1 MADPKLR
8 KLRDPATARYLE
20 NIVNSTKEILK
31 LESGGMQ
38 MIPDKVYVEPEQLD
52 AASYN
57 KTKVGGRT
65 WKTPMYADISLKDS
79 NTGKLIQKKEKML
92 IGYIPD
98 ITPVGSFLIQGSEY
112 YVPTQFRIKP
122 GVYTRERNDGLLE
135 SWFNTAK
142 GRSMKILFDSD
153 KEDFKINIAGK
164 TIPLFPILQATAKSE
179 NQLRGWF
186 GDRLA
191 IKLAKKYKSNAKK
204 ISALNKMNI
213 AITGE
218 EQTDPV
224 IAAENIKKYWE
235 DRPGALDPASV
246 KESLGVDADR
256 VSPEI
261 IGKSVSHILKVFKGE
276 DEVDDRDN
284 LAFKQALT
292 YENLI
297 PMRLSN
303 PSIVRNIQYKIKYR
317 LAKKGNIRESIPVGV
332 ITQPITDFFL
342 VNGGSLAVSSDQTN
356 VLSMYNTTKKST
368 ILGEGSISSTD
379 AIVAGARDLHP
390 TKMGIIDPVFTPES
404 DKVGVVEHLAR
415 GVVYDH
421 KNNVLKTKVWDR
433 KENKEVLVEPSRAL
447 NDGMAIRDQFVKKN
461 GKFSPKDKLIWGYI
475 GGDIGRTAEEKIRYI
490 FHKPENMFSQTT
502 NMVPFLTSNSGPRLM
517 MASKMME
524 QAVPLIRE
532 ERESPLVEAVTE
544 EGKSFADEIIYP
556 KDREA
561 LVSISPGDGIVEN
574 VSENFI
580 SVKTKK
586 GVEKVSTYKNHPLT
600 AKTFLSSEP
609 IVKKGQKVKKG
620 ELLADINFTKDGKL
634 AIGKNLTVAYMP
646 YMGYTLDDGI
656 VISEAAAKKLTS
668 EHLYKI
674 TIPIDRNTI
683 LSKDK
688 FRSAFPGIIEDKES
702 KKYDED
708 GIIREGQTIDEA
720 DQISLTVRKLTPG
733 PVSDIY
739 TRLRKRK
746 DSFIDS
752 SISWDRPM
760 SGKVVKIN
768 KTPNSVEVHVKT
780 TESME
785 VGDKLTG
792 RFGNKGV
799 ISAIIPD
806 KDMPRK
812 KDGSVVDVIFDPV
825 SVPGR
830 ANPGQIFEI
839 AAGKIAQHDGRVYQ
853 VYNFEE
859 GKNHHK
865 KLTEELRDRGIS
877 DKEELFGPDGKS
889 LGSIALGPQYILK
902 LQHRVASKMSARE
915 RAGYDVDQ
923 NPLHGGTEVG
933 KAKGVDRMILY
944 SLLASGARANL
955 QEMSILKGTR
965 NEEYWRALESGD
977 PLPSLKVPFAMEKM
991 MSYLKAA
998 GINVSKEGSSLKLL
1012 PMTDKD
1018 ILSISAGK
1026 ISLPRMIRAKDLK
1039 EEPGG
1044 LFDPVITGGLEGKRY
1059 SHMTLPEP
1067 MPNPIFEKAIA
1078 SVLNIREKDVGEI
1091 ISGRSGIDKNGN
1103 ITKDPNENE
1112 IGGKAIHMALNSLNV
1127 KKELKSTKERLDEID
1142 INEQPDLVN
1151 KLNRRARYLRNLS
1164 ELNIPPSNAYIMN
1177 HIPVIPPVFRPVY
1190 PLPSGD
1196 LETADLNYLYRDIG
1210 IMSIQLE
1217 KAASLTRSDR
1227 SSVRSGLYDAIKAY
1241 SGITSP
1247 KYGRPFK
1254 GVVEY
1259 IAGKGSP
1266 KSGAFQRKVLRKEQD
1281 ISGRSVITPNPELG
1295 PDEVELPKEM
1305 AWKLYRPL
1313 TIRSLV
1319 VNQGLDPDEAS
1330 EEVELKTP
1338 RAARALDITMSKH
1351 PVFLNRAPTLHKFSI
1366 MAFRPK
1372 MWSGKT
1378 IRMPHLVAKGFS
1390 VAEDSVSMTKIDG
1403 EIRPYYIKEIHE
1415 LFHSGK
1421 EIEVLASKDMESG
1434 WRKLT
1439 NVLQFPAHE
1448 KLYKIKT
1455 KGNMSVEA
1463 SGNHSFIVCDGG
1475 KYVKKKA
1482 SDISEGD
1489 LIPFI
1494 KSIPT
1499 DKKIKHI
1506 DLMDWMPRYP
1516 YNLRTKMSKGFH
1528 LNKNTGWLL
1537 GMYYAEGSVITSTKG
1552 KGQTISFASANQ
1564 EMLKK
1569 LKDLFES
1576 EFKMKTRLQVCKR
1589 YGYSAVL
1596 VDCSPLSRWFLNYF
1610 GNGSH
1615 NKIVPSFMFS
1625 ADEETRLGFLAG
1637 TLDGDGTYNGRASI
1651 ITTVSKRG
1659 AISLTYLFRSLNIYP
1674 TIQMSKKI
1682 YYNLHMYGNIDKINK
1697 LKFYKVPKFSKNKII
1712 QSMSAFIP
1720 ISDSELSLSKQ
1731 KAKNHKIILSDKSCY
1746 NLKKLTPDKA
1756 LELSNKLG
1764 DTKFSNIIRCR
1775 SNKNVYSSPVKKIE
1789 QVDYKGKHIYD
1800 LCVEDFHTFEVNMS
1814 ICHNSADYDGDEM
1827 SVFVPIT
1834 PKAAKEASSL
1844 MPTANLFNPGS
1855 MDIMLAPAQSTLHGL
1870 YHATTPSG
1878 PFKGSFDTS
1887 LDVQSSVDS
1896 GAISINDRINFK
1908 GQKTTPGSV
1917 LINERLPKNLQNY
1930 QAPLNIN
1937 RVKEILRDLADKNT
1951 SDYGRVV
1958 SEMKTLG
1965 DQWATGSGL
1974 TIGMDDIAPIY
1985 EKNKIIDSAIS
1996 KSKNSA
2002 AAIDQRAS
2010 VDRELKGVL
2019 NRIKSESSIIKMLN
2033 SGAISKGKY
2042 SQIKQILMS
2051 PVMAQNYRRTP
2062 IPVLIKSSYSEGLSP
2077 TEYWA
2082 ASFGARAGMMDRAL
2096 STSLPGAFAKEVLA
2110 ASVSLT
2116 ITINDC
2122 RTSKGKNIS
2131 VSDPFASGRLLAKSA
2146 GEFPANTI
2154 VDGNILRNLK
2164 SQNIKYIVVRSPSTC
2179 EAKKGICQ
2187 KCYGLSESGS
2197 YYEIG
2202 ENIGSISGT
2211 SITEPITQMA
2221 MTGFHTSGVV
2231 EGGGGVLTGSPRIFQ
2246 LLRLPTFVAGAAVLS
2261 RKSGKVDSVSETEAG
2276 RVKID
2281 ISGSPHFVQPGIALK
2296 VKKGDRI
2303 SKGQPITGGLVNPR
2317 DIIITKGIEAFRG
2330 FLSDEL
2336 RKTYKEQNKD
2346 IDPRHFDVISRIVS
2360 SHARIDEPGSSDF
2373 IKGDI
2378 APIDEIELL
2387 NKDIKNKIEYEPYLR
2402 GVNTAPLA
2410 SSDWLARMGY
2420 QQIRKTIQEGAA
2432 SGWSSEVGEMGH
2444 PIASYVFGTEFFKGD
2459 SPALK
2464 RLNNAWVDLKSV

>member
-38 MIPDKVYVEPEQLD
+38 MIPDRVYVEPEQLD

-57 KTKVGGRT
+57 KTKVSGRT

-261 IGKSVSHILKVFKGE
+261 IGKSVNHILKVFKGE
-276 DEVDDRDN
+276 DKVDDRDN

-421 KNNVLKTKVWDR
+421 KNNVLKTRVWDR

-544 EGKSFADEIIYP
+544 EGKSFAEEIIYP

-561 LVSISPGDGIVEN
+561 LVSISPGDGVIES

-634 AIGKNLTVAYMP
+634 AIGKNLTTAYMP
-646 YMGYTLDDGI
+646 YMGYTLDDAI

-752 SISWDRPM
+752 SISWDKPM
-760 SGKVVKIN
+760 SGEIVKVN

-780 TESME
+780 TEPME
-785 VGDKLTG
+785 VGDKLSNFHG
-792 RFGNKGV
+792 GKGIV
-799 ISAIIPD
+799 SAIIPN
-806 KDMPRK
+806 KDMPKR
-812 KDGSVVDVIFDPV
+812 KDGSVIDVIFDPV

-830 ANPGQIFEI
+830 SNPGQIFET
-839 AAGKIAQHDGRVYQ
+839 AAAKIAEHDGKVYQ

-889 LGSIALGPQYILK
+889 LGNIATGPQYIIK

-944 SLLASGARANL
+944 SLLASGAKANL

-1012 PMTDKD
+1012 PITDKD
-1018 ILSISAGK
+1018 ILSLSAGK
-1026 ISLPRMIRAKDLK
+1026 ISRPQMIRAKDLK

-1177 HIPVIPPVFRPVY
+1177 HIPVIPPVFRPIY

-1217 KAASLTRSDR
+1217 KASILTLSDR
-1227 SSVRSGLYDAIKAY
+1227 NSVRSGLYDAIKAY

-1254 GVVEY
+1254 GVIEY
-1259 IAGKGSP
+1259 LAGKGSP
-1266 KSGAFQRKVLRKEQD
+1266 KTGFFQRKVLRKEQD
-1281 ISGRSVITPNPELG
+1281 ISGRSVVTPNPELG
-1295 PDEVELPKEM
+1295 PDEIEIPKDM

-1313 TIRSLV
+1313 MLRRLV
-1319 VNQGLDPDEAS
+1319 DQGLNPSEAI
-1330 EEVELKTP
+1330 EEIEEESPGAL
-1338 RAARALDITMSKH
+1338 RSLDITMSKH
-1351 PVFLNRAPTLHKFSI
+1351 PIFLNRAPTLHKFSI

-1372 MWSGKT
+1372 MWPGKT
-1378 IRMPHLVAKGFS
+1378 IRVPHLVAKGL
-1390 VAEDSVSMTKIDG
+1390 SM
-1403 EIRPYYIKEIHE
+1403 
-1415 LFHSGK
+1415 
-1421 EIEVLASKDMESG
+1421 
-1434 WRKLT
+1434 
-1439 NVLQFPAHE
+1439 
-1448 KLYKIKT
+1448 
-1455 KGNMSVEA
+1455 
-1463 SGNHSFIVCDGG
+1463 
-1475 KYVKKKA
+1475 
-1482 SDISEGD
+1482 
-1489 LIPFI
+1489 
-1494 KSIPT
+1494 
-1499 DKKIKHI
+1499 
-1506 DLMDWMPRYP
+1506 
-1516 YNLRTKMSKGFH
+1516 
-1528 LNKNTGWLL
+1528 
-1537 GMYYAEGSVITSTKG
+1537 
-1552 KGQTISFASANQ
+1552 
-1564 EMLKK
+1564 
-1569 LKDLFES
+1569 
-1576 EFKMKTRLQVCKR
+1576 
-1589 YGYSAVL
+1589 
-1596 VDCSPLSRWFLNYF
+1596 
-1610 GNGSH
+1610 
-1615 NKIVPSFMFS
+1615 
-1625 ADEETRLGFLAG
+1625 
-1637 TLDGDGTYNGRASI
+1637 
-1651 ITTVSKRG
+1651 
-1659 AISLTYLFRSLNIYP
+1659 
-1674 TIQMSKKI
+1674 
-1682 YYNLHMYGNIDKINK
+1682 
-1697 LKFYKVPKFSKNKII
+1697 
-1712 QSMSAFIP
+1712 
-1720 ISDSELSLSKQ
+1720 
-1731 KAKNHKIILSDKSCY
+1731 
-1746 NLKKLTPDKA
+1746 
-1756 LELSNKLG
+1756 
-1764 DTKFSNIIRCR
+1764 
-1775 SNKNVYSSPVKKIE
+1775 
-1789 QVDYKGKHIYD
+1789 
-1800 LCVEDFHTFEVNMS
+1800 DF
-1814 ICHNSADYDGDEM
+1814 DGDEL

-1855 MDIMLAPAQSTLHGL
+1855 MDIMLAPAQSTIHGL

-1930 QAPLNIN
+1930 QTPLNIN

-1958 SEMKTLG
+1958 SEMKSLG
-1965 DQWATGSGL
+1965 DRWATGSGL
-1974 TIGMDDIAPIY
+1974 TIGMDDLTPIY

-2010 VDRELKGVL
+2010 VDRELKGIL
-2019 NRIKSESSIIKMLN
+2019 NRIKSESSIVKMLN

-2164 SQNIKYIVVRSPSTC
+2164 SQNIKYVVVRSPSTC

-2317 DIIITKGIEAFRG
+2317 DIIIIKGIEAFRG

-2360 SHARIDEPGSSDF
+2360 SHARVDESGSSDF

-2378 APIDEIELL
+2378 VPIDEIELL
-2387 NKDIKNKIEYEPYLR
+2387 NKDLKNKIEYEPYLR